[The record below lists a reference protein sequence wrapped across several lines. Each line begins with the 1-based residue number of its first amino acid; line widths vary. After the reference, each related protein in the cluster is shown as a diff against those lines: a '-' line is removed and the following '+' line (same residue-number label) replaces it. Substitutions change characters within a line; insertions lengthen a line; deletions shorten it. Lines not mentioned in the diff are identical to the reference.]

1 MNEYLL
7 ALNLFLNP
15 PKLSVVQVTQVTEVV
30 TEPVVI
36 PEPEP
41 TQETSKPIQ
50 PHITPAPIVEAKPS
64 ATHHRS
70 DGYDNMCYRLDNGYT
85 TVIISNYEGNDRIF
99 PYLGEIDPSTN
110 TPATAE
116 GSQKWCE
123 ANDPIETGNAS

>member
-7 ALNLFLNP
+7 ALAVFLKP
-15 PKLSVVQVTQVTEVV
+15 QKISPVPIVIAKVEVV
-30 TEPVVI
+30 EQLPIVPVKQKQPDFPLTPI
-36 PEPEP
+36 PPVE
-41 TQETSKPIQ
+41 S
-50 PHITPAPIVEAKPS
+50 TPAI
-64 ATHHRS
+64 THHRS